1 MIIFFGIGTN
11 LGNREQNL
19 SSALRMLDERV
30 GEQLVCS
37 SIYYSAPQGF
47 VSNNEFANIVVAYDT
62 ILPLEKILLLTQSI
76 ERELG
81 RTHKSVNGIY
91 SDRIIDIDLL
101 QAINNLKGEYTILI
115 VAHRLSTVIDCD
127 KIFVV
132 DNGKVVAEGTHK
144 ELIENNQFYKMLYN
158 SEI

>member
-81 RTHKSVNGIY
+81 RTHKSINGIY

-101 QAINNLKGEYTILI
+101 QAINNSEFISYHSLQLTIPHPRMQERDFVLI
-115 VAHRLSTVIDCD
+115 PLQEVMNKLS
-127 KIFVV
+127 
-132 DNGKVVAEGTHK
+132 
-144 ELIENNQFYKMLYN
+144 
-158 SEI
+158 